1 MLVENHSHQAVDVSI
16 INTRYIIFH
25 CLSCV
30 INNES
35 NSLFSN
41 ADS

>member
-1 MLVENHSHQAVDVSI
+1 MLVENYSHQAVD
-16 INTRYIIFH
+16 TRYIIFR

-41 ADS
+41 ADR